1 MNTQKLLNTSLRSK
15 NFGNKIFK
23 NNGLS
28 NKQTRQL
35 RRLITAISLTSMML
49 ISPLSLAQS
58 SSSIAA
64 IDSAANSMNLAGLTR
79 LSQGTDASYATA
91 YANYRLAISANILGQ
106 RNTATQALGLAQTQL
121 EQIISIE
128 AAPEPLALLASVYGM
143 QIAFDSS
150 KGATLGFKIS
160 TLLTQA
166 RALAADNPRVALVAA
181 ISAFNTPSLF
191 GGGMDK
197 AISLSSQA
205 IEYYAMPCDDICWGH
220 AEAYTW
226 RGLAK
231 QEQGDMTG
239 AIADWQQALTVD
251 ANYGWAQFLLSQH
264 KQSAAN

>member
-1 MNTQKLLNTSLRSK
+1 MELDMNTQKLLHHE
-15 NFGNKIFK
+15 
-23 NNGLS
+23 LS
-28 NKQTRQL
+28 NKQTNKL
-35 RRLITAISLTSMML
+35 LSRLITAISLTGML
-49 ISPLSLAQS
+49 LTSPLSLAQS
-58 SSSIAA
+58 SASIAA
-64 IDSAANSMNLAGLTR
+64 IDSAANSMNVATLTQ
-79 LSQGTDASYATA
+79 LSQGADASYTSA

-106 RNTATQALGLAQTQL
+106 RKTAIQALALAQTQL

-128 AAPEPLALLASVYGM
+128 AAPEPLALLAGVYGM

-166 RALAADNPRVALVAA
+166 RTLAADNPRVALVAA

-197 AISLSSQA
+197 AINLSSQA
-205 IEYYAMPCDDICWGH
+205 IEYYAMPCDDICWGY

-231 QEQGDMTG
+231 QEQGDMPG

-251 ANYGWAQFLLSQH
+251 ANYAWAKFLLSQH
-264 KQSAAN
+264 TQSAAN